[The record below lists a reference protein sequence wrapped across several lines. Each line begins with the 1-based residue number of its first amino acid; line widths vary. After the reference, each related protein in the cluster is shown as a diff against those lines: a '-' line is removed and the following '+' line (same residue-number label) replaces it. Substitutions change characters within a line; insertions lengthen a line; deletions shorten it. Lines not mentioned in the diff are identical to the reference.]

1 MATLA
6 PADKQTPVPYGVEA
20 LNANGCRNL
29 IAAVL
34 WQGCYDASVG
44 QPDAVAWLRG
54 EYSAHLAGL
63 LDIDAW
69 PPSAKALA
77 RIRASKAHI
86 RNGRSR

>member
-1 MATLA
+1 MSATL
-6 PADKQTPVPYGVEA
+6 PPDVLTHYTPTA
-20 LNANGCRNL
+20 LHPQGCANL
-29 IAAVL
+29 IAAIL

-77 RIRASKAHI
+77 RIRASRAHI